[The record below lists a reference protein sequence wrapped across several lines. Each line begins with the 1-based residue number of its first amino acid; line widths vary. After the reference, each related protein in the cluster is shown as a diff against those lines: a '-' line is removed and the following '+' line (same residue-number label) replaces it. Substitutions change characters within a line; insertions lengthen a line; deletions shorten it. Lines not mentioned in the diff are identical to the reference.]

1 MGLVVVLVA
10 MLCISFVAAQST
22 TEEPMTVDTIIDQLK
37 DMVNDFVRDKA
48 KAETLV
54 EKIESA
60 RECLN
65 MTGGIREEVMK
76 KLTSGIIPTMTECAG
91 RIKDIME
98 APAKILAMKQC
109 FTEKLQEFMK
119 SNGMTHDERRILDN
133 IGKCIKAS
141 VPS

>member
-1 MGLVVVLVA
+1 MGLVVVFVA
-10 MLCISFVAAQST
+10 MLCITFVAAQST

-48 KAETLV
+48 KAEILV

-76 KLTSGIIPTMTECAG
+76 ELTSGIIPTMTECAG

-98 APAKILAMKQC
+98 APAKILAMEEC